1 VPTGKI
7 RFFDEGRGFGFIT
20 AEDGGD
26 VFLHASALPAGI
38 DPPRPGSRVEYDVA
52 ETKRGPSALRV
63 QILSTPASVA
73 KAHRKKP
80 EDMVVII
87 EDVIKLLDDTSNTFR
102 RGRYPDRR
110 SAGKVASVLRA
121 VAADIEA

>member
-1 VPTGKI
+1 MPTGKI
-7 RFFDEGRGFGFIT
+7 RFFDEERGFGFIT
-20 AEDGGD
+20 ADDGAD
-26 VFLHASALPAGI
+26 VFLHVSALPPGS
-38 DPPRPGSRVEYDVA
+38 DTPRPGTKVEYDMA

-63 QILSTPASVA
+63 RITAAPPSVA

-87 EDVIKLLDDTSNTFR
+87 EDLIKLLDETSNTLR

-110 SAGKVASVLRA
+110 SAGKVAQVLRA
-121 VAADIEA
+121 VAGDIEA

>member
-1 VPTGKI
+1 MPTGKI

-20 AEDGGD
+20 GEDGAD
-26 VFLHASALPAGI
+26 VFLHVSALPPGAEA
-38 DPPRPGSRVEYDVA
+38 PRPGAKVEYDMA

-63 QILSTPASVA
+63 QLLSNPPSVT
-73 KAHRKKP
+73 KTHRKKP

-87 EDVIKLLDDTSNTFR
+87 EDVIKLLDETSNTLR

-110 SAGKVASVLRA
+110 SAGKVAQVLRA
-121 VAADIEA
+121 VAGDLDA

>member
-1 VPTGKI
+1 VPTGVI

-20 AEDGGD
+20 ADDGGD
-26 VFLHASALPAGI
+26 VFLHVSALPAGV
-38 DPPRPGSRVEYDVA
+38 DPPRPGAKVEYDLA

-63 QILSTPASVA
+63 QILSAPPSVA

-87 EDVIKLLDDTSNTFR
+87 EDLIKLLDSTSNTFR

-110 SAGKVASVLRA
+110 SGAKVAQVLRA
-121 VAADIEA
+121 VAGDLEA

>member
-1 VPTGKI
+1 MPTGKI

-20 AEDGGD
+20 AEDGAD
-26 VFLHASALPAGI
+26 VFLHVSALPPGI
-38 DPPRPGSRVEYDVA
+38 EAPRPGSRVEYDLA
-52 ETKRGPSALRV
+52 EGKRGPSAMRV
-63 QILSTPASVA
+63 QVLSTPPSVV

-87 EDVIKLLDDTSNTFR
+87 EDVIKLLDETSNALR

-110 SAGKVASVLRA
+110 SAGKVAQVLRA

>member
-20 AEDGGD
+20 ADDGAD
-26 VFLHASALPAGI
+26 VFLHVSALPAEAEA
-38 DPPRPGSRVEYDVA
+38 PRTGAKVEFDMA
-52 ETKRGPSALRV
+52 ETKRGPSALRLR
-63 QILSTPASVA
+63 ILSSPPSVA

-87 EDVIKLLDDTSNTFR
+87 EDVIKLLDETSNTLR

-110 SAGKVASVLRA
+110 SASKVAQVLRA
-121 VAADIEA
+121 VAGDIEA

>member
-1 VPTGKI
+1 MPTGKI

-20 AEDGGD
+20 ADDGSD
-26 VFLHASALPAGI
+26 VFLHVTALPQTEE
-38 DPPRPGSRVEYDVA
+38 PPRPGTKVEYDMA

-63 QILSTPASVA
+63 RILSVPQSVA

-80 EDMVVII
+80 EVMVVLI
-87 EDVIKLLDDTSNTFR
+87 EDLIKLLDETSNTLR

-110 SAGKVASVLRA
+110 AAATVAQLLRA
-121 VAADIEA
+121 VAGDIEG